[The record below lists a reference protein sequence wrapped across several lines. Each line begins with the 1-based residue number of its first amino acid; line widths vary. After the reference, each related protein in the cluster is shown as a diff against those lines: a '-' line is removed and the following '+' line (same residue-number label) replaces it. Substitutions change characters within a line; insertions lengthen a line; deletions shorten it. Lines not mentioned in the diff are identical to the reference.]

1 MGTAS
6 LAHLMRSTLSPLKT
20 NICMQKSTIW
30 APHQLLFCREK
41 QFCDYCKLIRNKR
54 RKTICSVKSVIYI
67 FVSQRK
73 GTISE
78 NGTQLSIIMWEVK
91 HIRDIMQHSMA
102 VINTYM
108 KHSSFYYKSAIHLAR
123 PVMGRPA
130 CLIFQLMLLYH
141 VMAPG
146 RNEGIHHSMV

>member
-1 MGTAS
+1 VSFIFLFLNKKEPFQKMA
-6 LAHLMRSTLSPLKT
+6 LK
-20 NICMQKSTIW
+20 
-30 APHQLLFCREK
+30 
-41 QFCDYCKLIRNKR
+41 
-54 RKTICSVKSVIYI
+54 
-67 FVSQRK
+67 
-73 GTISE
+73 
-78 NGTQLSIIMWEVK
+78 LSIIMWEVK

-108 KHSSFYYKSAIHLAR
+108 KHSSFITKALYIWAR